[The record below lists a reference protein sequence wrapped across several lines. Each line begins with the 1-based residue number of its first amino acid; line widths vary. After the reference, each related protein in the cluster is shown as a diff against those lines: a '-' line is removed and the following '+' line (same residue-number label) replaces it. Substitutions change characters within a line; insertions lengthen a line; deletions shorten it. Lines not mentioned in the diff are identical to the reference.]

1 MLWPYCS
8 HDGIPCGGEDVSV
21 VVALIMSLQ
30 LLGEVLSGQLRQQP
44 DGVEVSLATKIISVS
59 FREHHWTQGL
69 GVILMGNCTGYTHQ
83 RLFLG
88 LGQRISC
95 MNPSKQ

>member
-30 LLGEVLSGQLRQQP
+30 LLGEVLSGQLKQQAGRP
-44 DGVEVSLATKIISVS
+44 QVSVFTKISAAGSETDVKNI
-59 FREHHWTQGL
+59 
-69 GVILMGNCTGYTHQ
+69 
-83 RLFLG
+83 
-88 LGQRISC
+88 
-95 MNPSKQ
+95 

>member
-30 LLGEVLSGQLRQQP
+30 LLGEVLSGQLKKKKTESKSMSHHR
-44 DGVEVSLATKIISVS
+44 GKTS
-59 FREHHWTQGL
+59 FLHNRDNHWTQGL
-69 GVILMGNCTGYTHQ
+69 SI
-83 RLFLG
+83 FLVGTDFHIRVCLQVWG
-88 LGQRISC
+88 LLSH
-95 MNPSKQ
+95 M